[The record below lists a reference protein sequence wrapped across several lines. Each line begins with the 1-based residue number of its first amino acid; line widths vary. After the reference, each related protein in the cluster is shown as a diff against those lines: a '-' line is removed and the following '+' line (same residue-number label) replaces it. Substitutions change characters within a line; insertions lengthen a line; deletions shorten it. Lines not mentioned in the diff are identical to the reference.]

1 MASTTNQVIYLGR
14 FADADTNEAST
25 QIEDNSIYQQ
35 TFGSSGSP
43 LKNQITTAQFT
54 DGNGSSPAIET
65 DNTGLPGDFVTHDV
79 GTGSQTYE
87 LDSLAVVTMDV
98 TYNDG
103 STVSFSQVV
112 MFQTTQGDL
121 FLGNSDFRGTDI
133 ALPMRGGIQSI
144 DVTSVENSSYTGLMN
159 ENLQDFVCFAA
170 GTHIMAKHGE
180 VAVEELAVG
189 DLIRTLDHGFQPLR
203 WVGTHT
209 FQIRDDAG
217 PIQIGAGALS
227 PNVPHSDLIVSP
239 QHRILVSS
247 LIAERMFGMPQ
258 VLVPSKA
265 LLPLEGVHSSAAK
278 GQSITY
284 FHLLFD
290 RHEIVFAEGALT
302 ESFFIG
308 DQSLKLLSP
317 RQVWQVLAARGSAGS
332 QRFARMQPARQFVVG
347 RKRGSLIARHIKNQT
362 DVFVPYVRSRE
373 APQGEHAVRA

>member
-1 MASTTNQVIYLGR
+1 
-14 FADADTNEAST
+14 
-25 QIEDNSIYQQ
+25 
-35 TFGSSGSP
+35 
-43 LKNQITTAQFT
+43 
-54 DGNGSSPAIET
+54 
-65 DNTGLPGDFVTHDV
+65 
-79 GTGSQTYE
+79 
-87 LDSLAVVTMDV
+87 
-98 TYNDG
+98 
-103 STVSFSQVV
+103 
-112 MFQTTQGDL
+112 
-121 FLGNSDFRGTDI
+121 
-133 ALPMRGGIQSI
+133 
-144 DVTSVENSSYTGLMN
+144 
-159 ENLQDFVCFAA
+159 
-170 GTHIMAKHGE
+170 
-180 VAVEELAVG
+180 
-189 DLIRTLDHGFQPLR
+189 LDHGFQPLR

-317 RQVWQVLAARGSAGS
+317 RQIWQVLAARGSAGS